1 MKLKIT
7 FLMLI
12 CFNFSAFSQTQNLA
26 NGGETSSDFL
36 RPGVVITT
44 MNFPGVTPIDLGSVE
59 KPKKFDNFEISGN
72 SAALSSDYSKDLEAY
87 DKEVEA
93 YVSSISGKV
102 MAEFLYIENG
112 KADWNKVME
121 RSKNSMTESQR
132 DVLKNLSGSLDAQ
145 AQSLLMEPMTGN
157 NYVIVVSP
165 ITITSKADD
174 DGNLVYTAPL
184 VTSVYKVFMGEY
196 EDENGTAIDAQG
208 QINQFSAIFGTD
220 QSGVAKHVFPV
231 KKIFSKSGGI
241 AAGYDAATAEMKAA
255 AEAAIEEA
263 LEGNFIGNLIN
274 KINSIPKKLMG
285 SVTPSGEFNK
295 SVLETSILEATKAVE
310 EFKTRAKV
318 EEKML
323 IALGS
328 KEGLKVDDRYFS
340 YEKQKDPETREI
352 ILVRKGIDRVK
363 KVGDTDVDLVANPN
377 ATVERTKLYG
387 DGGKKTRTGYISM
400 EAPEYGIGV
409 SGFYRAN
416 PGARIDY
423 RAGKLVGVTNLFVF
437 VDAEFITLEGGSG
450 SPEEE
455 YTGYIAAVGIQK
467 NFNLGRM
474 FALAPFAQYAAT
486 ASITNI
492 AGDDVEIPV
501 SYAAGG
507 LRVIIKL
514 GASLQLMPEVTY
526 MYNLDDA
533 LETGSLLPNLYDED
547 LYFGG
552 ALRFNF

>member
-12 CFNFSAFSQTQNLA
+12 CFNFSAFAQTQNLA
-26 NGGETSSDFL
+26 NGGEVSSDFL

-44 MNFPGVTPIDLGSVE
+44 MNFPGVTPVDLGSAE
-59 KPKKFDNFEISGN
+59 KPKKFDNFDISGN
-72 SAALSSDYSKDLEAY
+72 SAALSSAFSKDLKAY

-93 YVSSISGKV
+93 YVSSISGQV
-102 MAEFLYIENG
+102 MAELLYIENG

-165 ITITSKADD
+165 EGITVDVDD
-174 DGNLVYTAPL
+174 DGDKQYSAFL
-184 VTSVYKVFMGEY
+184 VTSVYKVFMGQY
-196 EDENGTAIDAQG
+196 EDENGTAVDSQG
-208 QINQFSAIFGTD
+208 QINQFSATFGSD
-220 QSGVAKHVFPV
+220 QSGVAEHVFPV
-231 KKIFSKSGGI
+231 KKIFSKKGKGLAI
-241 AAGYDAATAEMKAA
+241 GYDAETVAKKAA
-255 AEAAIEEA
+255 AAAEKG
-263 LEGNFIGNLIN
+263 LLI
-274 KINSIPKKLMG
+274 SYM
-285 SVTPSGEFNK
+285 EFNQ
-295 SVLETSILEATKAVE
+295 SISEISILEASMAVDELKA
-310 EFKTRAKV
+310 RAKV

-323 IALGS
+323 IALGT
-328 KEGLKVDDRYFS
+328 KEGLGLDDRYFS

-363 KVGDTDVDLVANPN
+363 KVGNNDVDLVADPN
-377 ATVERTKLYG
+377 ATGERTKLYG

-400 EAPEYGIGV
+400 EAPEYGVGV
-409 SGFYRAN
+409 SGFYRASPGVRVDYRFGN
-416 PGARIDY
+416 IIEDLVPGA
-423 RAGKLVGVTNLFVF
+423 GVTNLFLY
-437 VDAEFITLEGGSG
+437 VDAEFISIEGGSG
-450 SPEEE
+450 SPEET
-455 YTGYIAAVGIQK
+455 YAGYIASIGIQK

-474 FALAPFAQYAAT
+474 FALAPFAQYASY

-501 SYAAGG
+501 AYAAGG
-507 LRVIIKL
+507 LRVIIKF

-526 MYNLDDA
+526 MYNLGDT
-533 LETGSLLPNLYDED
+533 LEAGSVLPNLYDKN

>member
-1 MKLKIT
+1 
-7 FLMLI
+7 MLI

-44 MNFPGVTPIDLGSVE
+44 MNFPGVTPVDLGSVE

-165 ITITSKADD
+165 ITITSKVDD
-174 DGNLVYTAPL
+174 DGNPVYTAPL

-295 SVLETSILEATKAVE
+295 SVLETSILEATKAVD

-450 SPEEE
+450 SLEEE
-455 YTGYIAAVGIQK
+455 YTGYIASVGIQK

-533 LETGSLLPNLYDED
+533 LETGSVLPNLYDED

>member
-12 CFNFSAFSQTQNLA
+12 CFNFSAFAQTQNLA
-26 NGGETSSDFL
+26 NGGEVSSDFL

-59 KPKKFDNFEISGN
+59 KPKKFDNFDISGN
-72 SAALSSDYSKDLEAY
+72 SAALSSAFSKDLKAY

-102 MAEFLYIENG
+102 MAELLYIENG

-165 ITITSKADD
+165 EGITVDVDD
-174 DGNLVYTAPL
+174 DGDKQYSARL
-184 VTSVYKVFMGEY
+184 VTSVYKVFMGQY
-196 EDENGTAIDAQG
+196 EDENGTAVDSQG
-208 QINQFSAIFGTD
+208 QINQFSATFGSD
-220 QSGVAKHVFPV
+220 QSGVAEHVFPV
-231 KKIFSKSGGI
+231 KKIFSKEGKGLAI
-241 AAGYDAATAEMKAA
+241 GYDAETVAKKAA
-255 AEAAIEEA
+255 AAAAKGLNIS
-263 LEGNFIGNLIN
+263 F
-274 KINSIPKKLMG
+274 M
-285 SVTPSGEFNK
+285 EFNQ
-295 SVLETSILEATKAVE
+295 SISEVSILEASMAVDELKA
-310 EFKTRAKV
+310 RAKV

-323 IALGS
+323 IALGT
-328 KEGLKVDDRYFS
+328 KEGLGLDDRYFS

-363 KVGDTDVDLVANPN
+363 KVGNNDVDLVADPN
-377 ATVERTKLYG
+377 ATGERTKLYG

-400 EAPEYGIGV
+400 EAPEYGVGV

-416 PGARIDY
+416 PGVRVDY
-423 RAGKLVGVTNLFVF
+423 RFGNIIEDLVPGAGVTNLFLY
-437 VDAEFITLEGGSG
+437 VDAEFISIEGGSG
-450 SPEEE
+450 SPEET
-455 YTGYIAAVGIQK
+455 YAGYIASIGIQK

-474 FALAPFAQYAAT
+474 FALAPFAQYASY

-501 SYAAGG
+501 AYAAGG
-507 LRVIIKL
+507 LRVIIKF

-526 MYNLDDA
+526 MYNLGDT
-533 LETGSLLPNLYDED
+533 LEAGSVLPNLYDKN

>member
-26 NGGETSSDFL
+26 NGGEVSSDFL

-44 MNFPGVTPIDLGSVE
+44 MNFPGVTPVDLGSVE
-59 KPKKFDNFEISGN
+59 KPKKFDNFDIDGN
-72 SAALSSDYSKDLEAY
+72 SAALSSAFSKDLEAY

-165 ITITSKADD
+165 ITITSEVDD
-174 DGNLVYTAPL
+174 DGITVYTAPL
-184 VTSVYKVFMGEY
+184 VTSVYKVFMGQY

-208 QINQFSAIFGTD
+208 QINQFSATFGSD

-241 AAGYDAATAEMKAA
+241 ASGYDAATAEMKAA

-274 KINSIPKKLMG
+274 KINSLPKKIMG
-285 SVTPSGEFNK
+285 SITPSGEFNK
-295 SVLETSILEATKAVE
+295 SILDASIIVSTKAVD

-323 IALGS
+323 IALGT

-340 YEKQKDPETREI
+340 YEKQKDPETREM

-363 KVGDTDVDLVANPN
+363 KVGDTDVDLVADPN
-377 ATVERTKLYG
+377 AIVERTKLYG
-387 DGGKKTRTGYISM
+387 DGGKKTRTGYVSM

-423 RAGKLVGVTNLFVF
+423 RAGKLVGVTNLFIF
-437 VDAEFITLEGGSG
+437 VDAEFATLGDGND
-450 SPEEE
+450 PLEE
-455 YTGYIAAVGIQK
+455 YSGYIAAVGIQK

-486 ASITNI
+486 ASFTDV
-492 AGDDVEIPV
+492 AGNDIEIPV
-501 SYAAGG
+501 SYVAGG

-533 LETGSLLPNLYDED
+533 LETGSSLPNLYDED

>member
-44 MNFPGVTPIDLGSVE
+44 MNFPGVTPVDLGSVE

-165 ITITSKADD
+165 ITITSKVDD
-174 DGNLVYTAPL
+174 DGNPVYTAPL

-295 SVLETSILEATKAVE
+295 SVLETSILEATKAVD

-450 SPEEE
+450 SLEEE
-455 YTGYIAAVGIQK
+455 YTGYIASVGIQK

-533 LETGSLLPNLYDED
+533 LETGSVLPNLYDED